1 MTMTNHPLE
10 YAGES
15 HRTGR
20 EKAMKITVWIA
31 SALVAFAFLVVG
43 AGKLM
48 ASAADL
54 QQASEGVPV
63 ALLKLAGTAE
73 VLGALGLV
81 LPAATRIMPVLTP
94 IAATG
99 LVLTM
104 VGATITN
111 IAIGEPG
118 AAATTVILGVFAAL
132 LAWARFGPVAVEP
145 RGSGLRSD
153 QLARL

>member
-1 MTMTNHPLE
+1 
-10 YAGES
+10 
-15 HRTGR
+15 
-20 EKAMKITVWIA
+20 MKITVWIG
-31 SALVAFAFLVVG
+31 SSLLALAFLVFG

-48 ASAADL
+48 ASAGDL

-73 VLGALGLV
+73 VLGAMGLI

-99 LVLTM
+99 LAVTM

-111 IAIGEPG
+111 IVIGELPS
-118 AAATTVILGVFAAL
+118 AALTVILGIFAAL
-132 LAWARFGPVAVEP
+132 VAWARFGPAAVEP
-145 RGSGLRSD
+145 RSLPSD
-153 QLARL
+153 QLAARL